1 MLLTLKPHPP
11 PAQNGIRGGPSHEY
25 SVVHQSIPSTTIRD
39 SPTVPAP
46 APAPATTA
54 TRSRPRQLSEPEYP
68 SASVMDSSRR
78 NLVPPPSSRTLP
90 PPPPLTAT
98 PPQLPPPPLSQW
110 QTQAQTQTQNNS
122 QPQTQAPPPSDND
135 SMQIWLQAKT
145 EEDRKK
151 QEEEKS
157 RQESLRLEQRVI
169 EHSMLRDALQA
180 GVPPHMIPLI
190 FAGISGGSL
199 PQVALDLTQQY
210 MSTSVGQP
218 ATSSSMPPPHQP
230 QPHPHHHAPPHPPP
244 SSGIDMSSSTLP
256 PPPPPQS
263 MPHYSQQ
270 PGMPHLRR
278 KSLYAAQPQ
287 IPPPKETLP
296 SQPLSISGGFSP
308 IRQSLGHP
316 SLPPSGPPAMPLL
329 SHGSEIQN
337 HHHQINPN
345 NTQYTPGS
353 SGPPPQSAS
362 GKDYQYRPRQP
373 SNSIYF
379 HHWVPPGQSQSHTAS
394 GGKEQLAP
402 SHSHSHSRSEYHSS
416 PGRKRKA
423 QAGHQPGSSRSRQNS
438 PAGVGRKPSQRG
450 HHLRQRSDASAFE
463 PQTQETEEAD
473 SNSNHATPNSMPQST
488 SDKGHPEVKPESSTL
503 EGSPSSKRR
512 KSEAPH
518 PSKLENNNHQS
529 YDSDRSSRREM
540 SKTPPKTAPSVT
552 DDDEPGKHAGD
563 Q

>member
-25 SVVHQSIPSTTIRD
+25 SIVHQSIPSTTIRD
-39 SPTVPAP
+39 SPTVTATAP
-46 APAPATTA
+46 TTTTTTTTA
-54 TRSRPRQLSEPEYP
+54 TRSRPRQLSEPEYQ
-68 SASVMDSSRR
+68 SASNMDSSRT

-110 QTQAQTQTQNNS
+110 QTQTQAQNNS
-122 QPQTQAPPPSDND
+122 QPQTQAPPSDND
-135 SMQIWLQAKT
+135 SMQTWLQAKT
-145 EEDRKK
+145 EEDRTK

-169 EHSMLRDALQA
+169 EHNMLRDALQA

-210 MSTSVGQP
+210 MSNTVGQP
-218 ATSSSMPPPHQP
+218 ATSSSMPPPPPTH

-244 SSGIDMSSSTLP
+244 SSGLDMPSSTLP
-256 PPPPPQS
+256 PPPPSQS

-296 SQPLSISGGFSP
+296 SQPLSISGGSSP
-308 IRQSLGHP
+308 IRQPHGRP
-316 SLPPSGPPAMPLL
+316 SLPPSGPPAVPLL
-329 SHGSEIQN
+329 SHGSEMQN
-337 HHHQINPN
+337 HHHQVNPN
-345 NTQYTPGS
+345 STQYTPGS
-353 SGPPPQSAS
+353 SGPPPQSTS

-438 PAGVGRKPSQRG
+438 PAGGGRKSGQRG

-473 SNSNHATPNSMPQST
+473 SNSNHATPSSMSQSAT
-488 SDKGHPEVKPESSTL
+488 DKGHEVKPESSTL

-512 KSEAPH
+512 KSEAQH

-529 YDSDRSSRREM
+529 YDSDHSSRREM
-540 SKTPPKTAPSVT
+540 SKTPPKTAPSAT
-552 DDDEPGKHAGD
+552 DDDEAGKTHR
-563 Q
+563 

>member
-25 SVVHQSIPSTTIRD
+25 SVVHQSIPSTAFRD
-39 SPTVPAP
+39 SPTTTAP
-46 APAPATTA
+46 APTTTTA
-54 TRSRPRQLSEPEYP
+54 PRSRPRQLSEPDSP

-110 QTQAQTQTQNNS
+110 QTQTQNNS
-122 QPQTQAPPPSDND
+122 QPQTQAPPSDNE
-135 SMQIWLQAKT
+135 SMNVWLQAKT

-169 EHSMLRDALQA
+169 EHNMLRDSLQA

-199 PQVALDLTQQY
+199 PQAALDLTQQY
-210 MSTSVGQP
+210 MSNSVGQL
-218 ATSSSMPPPHQP
+218 ATSSSMPPPPPTHQS
-230 QPHPHHHAPPHPPP
+230 HHHHAPHPPP
-244 SSGIDMSSSTLP
+244 SSGLEMPSSTLAP
-256 PPPPPQS
+256 PPQPQS
-263 MPHYSQQ
+263 MPPYSQQ
-270 PGMPHLRR
+270 PGMHLRR

-296 SQPLSISGGFSP
+296 SQPLNISGGSSP
-308 IRQSLGHP
+308 IRQPLGHP
-316 SLPPSGPPAMPLL
+316 SLPPSGPPALPLL
-329 SHGSEIQN
+329 SQGSEI
-337 HHHQINPN
+337 HHQVNPN
-345 NTQYTPGS
+345 STQYTSGS
-353 SGPPPQSAS
+353 SAPPPQSTS

-379 HHWVPPGQSQSHTAS
+379 HHWVPPGQSQSHAVS
-394 GGKEQLAP
+394 GGKEQTAP
-402 SHSHSHSRSEYHSS
+402 SHSHSHSRSEYHNS

-423 QAGHQPGSSRSRQNS
+423 QAGHQPGSAPSSRSRQNS
-438 PAGVGRKPSQRG
+438 PAGVGRKSGQRG

-552 DDDEPGKHAGD
+552 DDDEPGKHTGD

>member
-25 SVVHQSIPSTTIRD
+25 SVVHQSVPSTTSLRD
-39 SPTVPAP
+39 SPTAP
-46 APAPATTA
+46 APTKTSTTTA
-54 TRSRPRQLSEPEYP
+54 TRPRPRQPSESEYP

-90 PPPPLTAT
+90 PPPPLTAAATAT

-110 QTQAQTQTQNNS
+110 QTQTQAQNNS
-122 QPQTQAPPPSDND
+122 QAQTQAPPADND
-135 SMQIWLQAKT
+135 SMQLWLQAKT
-145 EEDRKK
+145 EEDKKK
-151 QEEEKS
+151 QEEEKV

-210 MSTSVGQP
+210 MSNSVGQP
-218 ATSSSMPPPHQP
+218 ASMPPPPTHQP
-230 QPHPHHHAPPHPPP
+230 QPHSHHHPPP
-244 SSGIDMSSSTLP
+244 SSGLDMSSSTLP
-256 PPPPPQS
+256 PPPPS
-263 MPHYSQQ
+263 MPQYSQ
-270 PGMPHLRR
+270 PPSGIPHMRR

-287 IPPPKETLP
+287 IPPPKDTLP
-296 SQPLSISGGFSP
+296 SQPLNISGGSSP
-308 IRQSLGHP
+308 IRQPLGRP
-316 SLPPSGPPAMPLL
+316 SLPPSGPPAVPLL
-329 SHGSEIQN
+329 SQGSEIQN
-337 HHHQINPN
+337 HHHQINTN
-345 NTQYTPGS
+345 NTQYAPGS
-353 SGPPPQSAS
+353 SAPPQSTS

-373 SNSIYF
+373 SSSIYF

-394 GGKEQLAP
+394 GGKEPLAP

-423 QAGHQPGSSRSRQNS
+423 QAGHQLGSVPSSRSRQNS
-438 PAGVGRKPSQRG
+438 PAGGGRKPSQRG

-463 PQTQETEEAD
+463 PQAQETGETE
-473 SNSNHATPNSMPQST
+473 SNSNHATPGPMPQST
-488 SDKGHPEVKPESSTL
+488 SDKGHHEVKAEGSTL

-512 KSEAPH
+512 KSEAQP
-518 PSKLENNNHQS
+518 PSKLETHNHQS

-552 DDDEPGKHAGD
+552 DDDEPEKPTGD